1 MINIFYLDKVDTT
14 MKEVKKYPPNSL
26 VVANEQTNGR
36 GKDDRIWQ
44 SAKSNNIY
52 ASLLLET
59 ENSKINYSNYTFLTS
74 LAVAKT
80 TIRLTNN
87 QAKVNCKWPNDVLLN
102 NKKFCG
108 ILLERDILNNTLVI
122 GFGVNIDH
130 HPNIVDKVAFDPTDL
145 LTEGFTIDRKQ
156 FIENFVNIFDALD
169 KEFQVVG
176 FEKIRNEWLSF
187 AYNFGKTITA
197 KIKDKEFEGIFE
209 ELDKD
214 GTLILNTKNG
224 RIRIL
229 SADVF

>member
-1 MINIFYLDKVDTT
+1 MINIFYLNKVDTT
-14 MKEVKKYPPNSL
+14 MKEVKKYPPDSL

-59 ENSKINYSNYTFLTS
+59 KNSRINYSNYTFLTS
-74 LAVAKT
+74 LAIAKT
-80 TIRLTNN
+80 IIKLISSQTKI
-87 QAKVNCKWPNDVLLN
+87 NCKWPNDVLIN

-108 ILLERDILNNTLVI
+108 ILLERDILSNTLVI
-122 GFGVNIDH
+122 GFGVNIDY
-130 HPNIVDKVAFDPTDL
+130 HPNIVDKISFEATDL

-156 FIENFVNIFDALD
+156 FMENFVNIFDALD
-169 KEFQVVG
+169 EEFQVVG
-176 FEKIRNEWLSF
+176 FDRIRNEWLSF
-187 AYNFGKTITA
+187 AYNFGKTITV

-209 ELDKD
+209 ELDED

-224 RIRIL
+224 QKRIL

>member
-14 MKEVKKYPPNSL
+14 MKEVKKYPLNSL
-26 VVANEQTNGR
+26 VVASEQTNGR
-36 GKDDRIWQ
+36 GKDDRIWK
-44 SAKSNNIY
+44 SVKSNNIY

-59 ENSKINYSNYTFLTS
+59 KNNKINYSNYTFLTS
-74 LAVAKT
+74 LVITKT
-80 TIRLTNN
+80 IIKLTNN
-87 QAKVNCKWPNDVLLN
+87 KIKINCKWPNDVLIN

-108 ILLERDILNNTLVI
+108 ILLERDIQNNTLVI
-122 GFGVNIDH
+122 GFGVNIDY
-130 HPNIVDKVAFDPTDL
+130 HPNIADKVAFEATDL

-156 FIENFVNIFDALD
+156 FIENFVDIFDILD

-176 FEKIRNEWLSF
+176 FDRIKKEWLSF
-187 AYNFGKTITA
+187 AYNFKKTITV
-197 KIKDKEFEGIFE
+197 KIKNKEFEGIFE

-224 RIRIL
+224 QMRIL